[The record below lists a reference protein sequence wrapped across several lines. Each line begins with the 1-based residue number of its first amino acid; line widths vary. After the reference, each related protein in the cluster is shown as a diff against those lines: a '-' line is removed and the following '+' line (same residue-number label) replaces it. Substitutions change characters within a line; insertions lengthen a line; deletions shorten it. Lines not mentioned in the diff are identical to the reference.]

1 MIFRL
6 TFHMKLVSFKNI
18 DIRLIYGRN
27 TIKFGAYAQIWAYG
41 FWPYGFWPITQPF
54 FVHSE

>member
-6 TFHMKLVSFKNI
+6 TFRMKLVSFKNI

-27 TIKFGAYAQIWAYG
+27 TIKFGAYAQIRA
-41 FWPYGFWPITQPF
+41 YGFWPITQPF